1 MDIVKAMSSRAQR
14 SRKQS
19 AGSGEAEP
27 AVGRAGGSRRRGRAV
42 VKALLLGGVV
52 ALATKPEVRNRL
64 LDALF
69 GPEEQFDY
77 ESLTEP
83 VAPPIAADPPASAA
97 IPEPDAG
104 DFDATP
110 AEDSWYRP
118 EEAPQAAGAEPDEAP
133 PATPSEPPAPM
144 YQRWARGEGEPA
156 SNPDADGASAPA
168 EYELWLAGNEEDAG
182 GDEQEQAPLEA
193 APDSSAQGEGAER
206 DEARRDHEVDEP
218 GIGEA
223 DSPRNGWWVPRHR
236 RTESTPEGPGRD

>member
-83 VAPPIAADPPASAA
+83 LAPPLSADPPAFAA
-97 IPEPDAG
+97 TEEPDAEES
-104 DFDATP
+104 AASP
-110 AEDSWYRP
+110 AEDSWYRGD
-118 EEAPQAAGAEPDEAP
+118 EAPQAAGAEPDEAP
-133 PATPSEPPAPM
+133 PAPPSEPAAPM
-144 YQRWARGEGEPA
+144 YQRWARGEGERA
-156 SNPDADGASAPA
+156 SNPDADGPSAPA
-168 EYELWLAGNEEDAG
+168 EYELWLAPTPEDAG
-182 GDEQEQAPLEA
+182 GVEDAPVAA
-193 APDSSAQGEGAER
+193 APDSSVQGEGAES
-206 DEARRDHEVDEP
+206 DQARREDEVDEP